1 MSAPSSSERDRLAER
16 LVVELGAAFHQRV
29 IYPSSH
35 PQVKRSID
43 RTVEALEAWCSG
55 LALDEAS
62 LIRLEDQLLVD
73 RVPLPEDATWRRG
86 LLQALARFSLSGLTL
101 ARGLDAVELSR
112 FLDAC
117 CDGQTPHASRHLQFG
132 RAAYFDSSGEAAVE
146 APRVEGGAGIAPEAL
161 AAARGEL
168 DGIARGAT
176 TRVEQLRALVARL
189 ARVAA
194 PARIDFGLAES
205 ATVADQAFRHGLAVA
220 LGALRLGRRLGID
233 GEALEELGLGGLFHD
248 LGYLEPRPAGET
260 AAERRLQH
268 PLRGAAR
275 LARLEGI
282 PDGVVITAYEHHL
295 RFDGAESYP
304 KLPRPRR
311 PSAPARVVAVA
322 DTWATLRV
330 RAALAPLEAAE
341 ILAARA
347 GSFLDPE
354 LVEAFVFG
362 LVVERQGVRG

>member
-1 MSAPSSSERDRLAER
+1 MSASSTSERDRLAER

-55 LALDEAS
+55 IGLDEAS
-62 LIRLEDQLLVD
+62 VIRLEDQLLVD
-73 RVPLPEDATWRRG
+73 RVPLPEEATWRRG

-101 ARGLDAVELSR
+101 ARGLDAAELSR

-117 CDGQTPHASRHLQFG
+117 CDEQKPRASRHLQFG
-132 RAAYFDSSGEAAVE
+132 RAAYFDSSGEAAGE
-146 APRVEGGAGIAPEAL
+146 APAAEGGARIAAETL

-168 DGIARGAT
+168 DAVARGAA

-189 ARVAA
+189 ARAAA
-194 PARIDFGLAES
+194 PARLDLGAAES
-205 ATVADQAFRHGLAVA
+205 ATVADQALRHGLAVA
-220 LGALRLGRRLGID
+220 LGALRLGRRLGLTGD
-233 GEALEELGLGGLFHD
+233 ALEELGLGGLFHD
-248 LGYLEPRPAGET
+248 LGYLEPGPAGET

-304 KLPRPRR
+304 RLARSRR
-311 PSAPARVVAVA
+311 PSAPARVVAIA
-322 DTWATLRV
+322 DTWATLRE
-330 RAALAPLEAAE
+330 RAALEPLEAAE

-354 LVEAFVFG
+354 LVEAFLPG
-362 LVVERQGVRG
+362 LVAGPEEARG